1 MAGLSDLR
9 REYERAHFPASRR
22 LDIHGEGPSAAR
34 DRALHWIQSRAH
46 EEPGGEFLL
55 IVERAIRPGRPP
67 SVVAQAVVALLQEL
81 QGKLLEWWQPFTPG
95 TYAIRIAET
104 PSMLPAPRPTTPGTE
119 GEGRTADTAGAA
131 RPSPRDDIPPELLA
145 LATQVAEL
153 RMEREALSPRV
164 GDVVLREIWIEAQA
178 LAMDRRIT
186 FEAALE
192 ILRLDETHRVVR
204 D

>member
-1 MAGLSDLR
+1 MAGLTELQ
-9 REYERAHFPASRR
+9 REYERAHYPPSRR
-22 LDIHGEGPSAAR
+22 LDVHGEGPLVAR
-34 DRALHWIQSRAH
+34 ERALHWIQSRAH

-55 IVERAIRPGRPP
+55 IVERAVRPGRPP
-67 SVVAQAVVALLQEL
+67 SAVAQAVRELLREL

-95 TYAIRIAET
+95 TYAIRIADN
-104 PSMLPAPRPTTPGTE
+104 PSMLPAPRPVSPSPHDD
-119 GEGRTADTAGAA
+119 GRTPLTAGAA
-131 RPSPRDDIPPELLA
+131 RPAPRDDIPPDLIE
-145 LATQVAEL
+145 LATRVAEL

-178 LAMDRRIT
+178 LAMDRRVT

-192 ILRLDETHRVVR
+192 ILRLEESHRVVR